1 MISFEDQ
8 SAVVVG
14 AGAGIGRAAALALA
28 ELGAAVTCVDRDE
41 EAAAKV
47 AAEIGAAHGAATSVG
62 ADITDPPAVR
72 SAFALATAAHGQV
85 HAVVNCAGI
94 TGQTGAPSH
103 EVSLDDFERVYRV
116 NVVGALV
123 VSQVAVEHML
133 PHGYGRIVH
142 VASISG
148 KDGNPNMV
156 AYSSSK
162 AALIGMVKAQ
172 GKEYAQSGI
181 TVNAIAPAVIRTD
194 MVDAMPDD
202 VVAYMVSKIPMGR
215 TGELSEAASLIA
227 FAASS
232 VCSFTTG
239 FTFDL
244 TGGRATY

>member
-1 MISFEDQ
+1 MISFADQ

-14 AGAGIGRAAALALA
+14 AGAGIGRSTAALLA
-28 ELGAAVTCVDRDE
+28 RLGAAVTCVDRD
-41 EAAAKV
+41 AAAAATV
-47 AAEIGAAHGAATSVG
+47 ADEIAAAGGRALAATADVTDPAAVRAAFGAAADEFGPIHAA
-62 ADITDPPAVR
+62 
-72 SAFALATAAHGQV
+72 
-85 HAVVNCAGI
+85 VNCAGV

-103 EVSLDDFERVYRV
+103 EVSLDDFAHVHRV
-116 NVVGALV
+116 NVHGAMV
-123 VSQVAVEHML
+123 VSQVAVGHML

-162 AALIGMVKAQ
+162 AALIGMVKVQ
-172 GKEYAQSGI
+172 GKEYAQHGI

-194 MVDAMPDD
+194 MVAALPDD

-215 TGELSEAASLIA
+215 TGELDEAAAMIA
-227 FAASS
+227 FVASS
-232 VCSFTTG
+232 ACSFTTG